1 MPSGLFQ
8 SMGAMTAFHD
18 VFNAALAPPGFSAL
32 CCVPAAWF
40 AAQISAA
47 TARRCSKRKLH
58 FKCTSLIRVRM
69 DYEFVSCLGD
79 FGMVEKRTAFAG
91 LS

>member
-40 AAQISAA
+40 AAQISATTPVDA
-47 TARRCSKRKLH
+47 RKENFTSSARR
-58 FKCTSLIRVRM
+58 
-69 DYEFVSCLGD
+69 
-79 FGMVEKRTAFAG
+79 
-91 LS
+91 